1 MARTVRNAKL
11 DTRSARFK
19 LPVKKSGYWVP
30 IARGFAL
37 GYRKGPKGG
46 VWLARLIDD
55 KGRRETRL
63 GPADDALDAD
73 GERIFDYA
81 QAQAKARTWLTSLD
95 AEERIGP
102 YTVDRCLD
110 DYITDYK
117 RRGGKAL
124 DRLEITANAFIRPQ
138 LGMREVKELTATA
151 IRQWHAALAESP
163 ARLRSRQNSI
173 QRNVRDIDL
182 GDPDAIRQRRAT
194 ANRVFGVLKAAL
206 NLAFREGHAASDET
220 WRRVK
225 PFREASAP
233 KIRYLGHA
241 ETQRL
246 VNACDPDFR
255 PLVQC
260 ALLTGCRY
268 GEIIGFCVSDFDR
281 DAGTVSVRTAKAG
294 RPRHVVLN
302 DDGIRLFEFCV
313 AGKTHAALVFTRSDG
328 ARWGRSHQHR
338 PLREACRRAAIDPP
352 ASFHILRH
360 TYATHLLQ
368 AGAPLPVIAAN
379 LGHSDTR
386 MTERHYAHL
395 VPSHVAQVIR
405 AAMPKL
411 GLVEPS
417 PVVPL
422 APDARKAQRHIVGES
437 PAVDVVLR
445 QSPCTNEVR
454 TSAAGESSL
463 ALGIRRGWGIP

>member
-1 MARTVRNAKL
+1 MCTYMFLGNFWESRLRMSRTVRNGKL
-11 DTRSARFK
+11 DTRSARAK
-19 LPVKKSGYWVP
+19 LPAKKSGYWVP

-46 VWLARLIDD
+46 VWLTRLIDG
-55 KGRRETRL
+55 KGRRETAL

-73 GERIFDYA
+73 GGRILDYA
-81 QAQAKARTWLTSLD
+81 QAQAKARRWLALLD
-95 AEERIGP
+95 AETTAGP

-110 DYITDYK
+110 EYVADYK

-124 DRLEITANAFIRPQ
+124 DRLEITVNAFIRPQ
-138 LGMREVKELTATA
+138 LGAHQVEALTAA
-151 IRQWHAALAESP
+151 MIRQWHAALAEAP
-163 ARLRSRQNSI
+163 ARLRTSKREKQ
-173 QRNVRDIDL
+173 QKVRDIDF
-182 GDPDAIRQRRAT
+182 GDPNGVRQRRAT

-206 NLAFREGHAASDET
+206 NLAFREGNARSDEA

-233 KIRYLGHA
+233 KIRYLSHA
-241 ETQRL
+241 EAQRL
-246 VNACDPDFR
+246 VNACEPGFR

-268 GEIIGFCVSDFDR
+268 GEIVSFRAGDFDR
-281 DAGTVSVRTAKAG
+281 DAGTVSVHASKGG
-294 RPRHVVLN
+294 RPRHVVLTE
-302 DDGIRLFEFCV
+302 DGITLFDQHVVGE
-313 AGKTHAALVFTRSDG
+313 GAAAPVFARPDG

-338 PLREACRRAAIDPP
+338 PLREACRRAGIDPP

-360 TYATHLLQ
+360 TYATHLLR

-379 LGHSDTR
+379 LGHADSR

-395 VPSHVAQVIR
+395 VPSYVAQVIR
-405 AAMPKL
+405 ATMPKL
-411 GLVEPS
+411 GLVEPG

-422 APDARKAQRHIVGES
+422 ALADTPTR
-437 PAVDVVLR
+437 LR
-445 QSPCTNEVR
+445 T
-454 TSAAGESSL
+454 A
-463 ALGIRRGWGIP
+463 